1 MNAMQPVP
9 APYVGFEGA
18 VEDGW
23 IDVNGHMNVAWYD
36 RVLDIAESNLF
47 EAFGIYEGYT
57 RRTNCGTFRVEKR
70 IRYERELMPGDRL
83 RVESRVATS
92 DQRVLRIAHEIV
104 NLTRG
109 GRAAIA
115 ECVSLHVDLAIRR
128 SARITDPLVL
138 EPLTRMA
145 AAHAQLPPLVSGR

>member
-1 MNAMQPVP
+1 MQPVP
-9 APYVGFEGA
+9 APFVGFEGA

-23 IDVNGHMNVAWYD
+23 IDINGHMNVAWYD
-36 RVLDIAESNLF
+36 HVFGIAESSLF
-47 EAFGIYEGYT
+47 EAFGICEAYT

-83 RVESRVATS
+83 RVESRIAITNE
-92 DQRVLRIAHEIV
+92 RVLRGAHELV

-115 ECVSLHVDLAIRR
+115 ECVSLHVDLAVRR

-138 EPLTRMA
+138 EPLTRMV
-145 AAHAQLPPLVSGR
+145 AAHAKLPPLVSGR

>member
-9 APYVGFEGA
+9 APFIGFEGA

-36 RVLDIAESNLF
+36 RVFDIAESNLF
-47 EAFGIYEGYT
+47 EAFGICEAYT
-57 RRTNCGTFRVEKR
+57 LRTNCGTFRVEKR
-70 IRYERELMPGDRL
+70 MRYERELMPGDRL
-83 RVESRVATS
+83 RVESRIAAT
-92 DQRVLRIAHEIV
+92 DDRVLRGTHEIV
-104 NLTRG
+104 NMTRG

-115 ECVSLHVDLAIRR
+115 ECVSLHVDLAVRR

-138 EPLTRMA
+138 EPLTRMSA
-145 AAHAQLPPLVSGR
+145 EHSRLPPVISGR